1 MTTTTRKSP
10 VVQQRGHRSWS
21 GLWNLVRAEWTKF
34 RTVRAWLIG
43 LAAIP
48 VLTAVLTFATANGNH
63 SNYCTGSS
71 PADQVCHQG
80 TPSAPTG
87 PDGEAVADSYYLLSG
102 SLTGNGAITA
112 QVTSLTGRTSARPS
126 NAAPSLSATRPGLA
140 EWAKA
145 GVIVTSSTTQGAP
158 YAAVL
163 ATGGHGIRFQ
173 YDYTHDTAGLPGAVD
188 TDTPRWLRLIR
199 AGTTLTGYDST
210 DARHWTEIGTTRL
223 AGLPSTVRI
232 GLFATSPVQYH
243 QDSGEATYA
252 TATFDHVTVQGG
264 QPPGTWQGRSIG
276 TGGAVY
282 PTLAPG
288 DYQRSSGSFVVS
300 GSGDLAPAVAGGFAS
315 TLSSTMPLAIVVGL
329 IALIVVAVMFV
340 TTEYRRDLI
349 RTTFTAMPRR
359 RHVLAAKAVVIGTVA
374 FLTGAVAAAVAVPV
388 GEHILRTSG
397 NYVLPASTWTDV
409 RVIAGTGL
417 LLALTAVAVLALGT
431 ILRSGAG
438 AVTAGIIVFVLPY
451 IVGSAVGG
459 GAQEWLLRFTPPA
472 GLAVL
477 GAYPYSPQVSYAYT
491 IANGYYPVTSWVGL
505 AVLAGY
511 ALLTLAVAT
520 VLLPR
525 RDA

>member
-1 MTTTTRKSP
+1 
-10 VVQQRGHRSWS
+10 
-21 GLWNLVRAEWTKF
+21 
-34 RTVRAWLIG
+34 
-43 LAAIP
+43 
-48 VLTAVLTFATANGNH
+48 ATANGNH

-71 PADQVCHQG
+71 STDQVCHQG

-87 PDGEAVADSYYLLSG
+87 PDGQAVADSYYLISG
-102 SLTGNGAITA
+102 SLTGNGTITA
-112 QVTSLTGRTSARPS
+112 QITSLTGRVSARPS
-126 NAAPSLSATRPGLA
+126 NAAPSLAATRPGLA

-188 TDTPRWLRLIR
+188 TGSPRWLRLVR
-199 AGTTLTGYDST
+199 TGDTLTGYDST
-210 DARHWTEIGTTRL
+210 DARQWTEIGATQL

-232 GLFATSPVQYH
+232 GLFATSPVRYQ

-252 TATFDHVTVQGG
+252 TATFDHVTLQGG
-264 QPPGTWQGRSIG
+264 QSPDTWQGRSIG
-276 TGGAVY
+276 TGGAEY

-288 DYQRSSGSFVVS
+288 DYQRSGGSFVVS
-300 GSGDLAPAVAGGFAS
+300 GSGDLAPAIAGGFAS
-315 TLSSTMPLAIVVGL
+315 TLSSSMPLAIVVGL

-340 TTEYRRDLI
+340 TTEYRRELI
-349 RTTFTAMPRR
+349 RTTFTAIPRR

-374 FLTGAVAAAVAVPV
+374 FATGAVAAAIAVPV
-388 GEHILRTSG
+388 GEHILRAGG
-397 NYVLPASTWTDV
+397 NYVLPATAGTDA
-409 RVIAGTGL
+409 RVILGTGL
-417 LLALTAVAVLALGT
+417 LLALTALAVLALGT
-431 ILRSGAG
+431 ILRSSAG
-438 AVTAGIIVFVLPY
+438 AVTAGIVVFVLPY

-459 GAQEWLLRFTPPA
+459 GAEEWLLRFTPPA
-472 GLAVL
+472 GLAIL

-491 IANGYYPVTSWVGL
+491 MANGYYPLPPWVGL

-511 ALLTLAVAT
+511 ALLTLAVAAA
-520 VLLPR
+520 LLPR

>member
-1 MTTTTRKSP
+1 MTTTAQRTP
-10 VVQQRGHRSWS
+10 VVQQCGH
-21 GLWNLVRAEWTKF
+21 GFWNVVRAEWTKF
-34 RTVRAWLIG
+34 RTVRGWLIG
-43 LAAIP
+43 LVAIP

-63 SNYCTGSS
+63 SDYCTGSS

-87 PDGEAVADSYYLLSG
+87 PDGEAVADSYYLVSG
-102 SLTGNGAITA
+102 SLAGNGTIIA
-112 QVTSLTGRTSARPS
+112 QVTSLTGRISARPS
-126 NAAPSLSATRPGLA
+126 NAAPSLAVTRPGLA

-145 GVIVTSSTTQGAP
+145 GVIVTANTAQGAP

-163 ATGGHGIRFQ
+163 ATGGHGVRFQ
-173 YDYTHDTAGLPGAVD
+173 YDYTHDTAGLPGSVG
-188 TDTPRWLRLIR
+188 TGSPRWLRLIR
-199 AGTTLTGYDST
+199 SGDTLTGYDST
-210 DARHWTEIGTTRL
+210 DGRQWTEIGTTQL
-223 AGLPSTVRI
+223 AGLPTTVHI
-232 GLFATSPVQYH
+232 GLFAASPVQYH

-264 QPPGTWQGRSIG
+264 QSPDTWQGRSIG
-276 TGGAVY
+276 TDGAEY

-288 DYQRSSGSFVVS
+288 DYQRSGGSFVVN
-300 GSGDLAPAVAGGFAS
+300 GSGDIAPAIAGGFAS

-329 IALIVVAVMFV
+329 IILVVVASMFV

-349 RTTFTAMPRR
+349 RTTFLAIPRR
-359 RHVLAAKAVVIGTVA
+359 RHALAAKAVVIGAVA
-374 FLTGAVAAAVAVPV
+374 FLTGVAAAAIAVPV
-388 GEHILRTSG
+388 SEHVLRAGG
-397 NYVLPASTWTDV
+397 NYVLPATAWTEA
-409 RVIAGTGL
+409 RVILGTGL

-451 IVGSAVGG
+451 LIGSAVGG
-459 GAQEWLLRFTPPA
+459 GGEEWLLCFTPPA

-491 IANGYYPVTSWVGL
+491 LANGYYPLAPWVGL
-505 AVLAGY
+505 AVLGGY
-511 ALLTLAVAT
+511 ALLALAVAT
-520 VLLPR
+520 VLLRR